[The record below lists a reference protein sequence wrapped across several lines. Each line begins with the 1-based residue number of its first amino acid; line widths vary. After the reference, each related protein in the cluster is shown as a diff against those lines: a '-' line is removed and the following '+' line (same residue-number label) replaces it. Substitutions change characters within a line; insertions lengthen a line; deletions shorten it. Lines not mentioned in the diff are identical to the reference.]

1 MHVGNAFSALQCQK
15 WADNHQA
22 KLLLR
27 IEDIDFT
34 RCKASYSQAI
44 IDDLRWLGIHFES
57 HIRYQSEHLET
68 YQIALSQLQEQGLIY
83 PCFCTRK
90 DIQQSQYHKI
100 HHIGDD
106 ALSDTYPGTCR
117 GIAPSQRKTLMQE
130 KPFAWRL
137 DIEQAQKHLP
147 TELFW
152 MDECSHQ
159 HMVNILSLGD
169 FIIARKDISISYHLA
184 VVIDDAVQGI
194 THVIRGQDLFSSTA
208 IHRLLQALLNLPSPI
223 YQHHT
228 LLQDVD
234 SKRLAKRNQST
245 TLESLRK
252 AGLSPNYLQHF
263 LQQQPHIWPF
273 EHHAQA
279 SQIVEQ
285 LGSYA

>member
-1 MHVGNAFSALQCQK
+1 LHVGNAFSALQCQQ
-15 WADNHQA
+15 WADTHQA

-34 RCKASYSQAI
+34 RCKASYAQAI

-57 HIRYQSEHLET
+57 HIRYQSEHWET
-68 YQIALSQLQEQGLIY
+68 YQIALSQLQEQGFIY

-90 DIQQSQYHKI
+90 DIQQSQHHQI
-100 HHIGDD
+100 HHIGGD

-117 GIAPSQRKTLMQE
+117 AIAASQRKTLMQE

-137 DIEQAQKHLP
+137 DIQQAQQHLG

-152 MDECSHQ
+152 MDECSRQ
-159 HMVNILSLGD
+159 HMVDIPSLGD
-169 FIIARKDISISYHLA
+169 FIIARKDIGISYHLA
-184 VVIDDAVQGI
+184 VVVDDALQGI

-223 YQHHT
+223 YQHHA
-228 LLQDVD
+228 LIQDING
-234 SKRLAKRNQST
+234 KRLAKRNQST
-245 TLESLRK
+245 TLRSLRK
-252 AGLSPNYLQHF
+252 AGLYPNHLQHF
-263 LQQQPHIWPF
+263 LQQEPHIWPF

-279 SQIVEQ
+279 AKITEQ